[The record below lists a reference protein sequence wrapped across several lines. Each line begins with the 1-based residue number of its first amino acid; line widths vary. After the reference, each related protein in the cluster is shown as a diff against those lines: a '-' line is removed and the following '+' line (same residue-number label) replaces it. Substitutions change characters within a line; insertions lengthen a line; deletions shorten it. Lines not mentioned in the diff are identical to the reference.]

1 MGAGDVQE
9 RTERLIFRP
18 ASPFS
23 MVSACGYSIPAAAS
37 TWGMSGYSKRMMRFY
52 HIGIHIWLMEE
63 MPTHDFYVAWILLPD
78 DISLSE
84 KFESEKQR

>member
-1 MGAGDVQE
+1 
-9 RTERLIFRP
+9 
-18 ASPFS
+18 
-23 MVSACGYSIPAAAS
+23 
-37 TWGMSGYSKRMMRFY
+37 MMRFY